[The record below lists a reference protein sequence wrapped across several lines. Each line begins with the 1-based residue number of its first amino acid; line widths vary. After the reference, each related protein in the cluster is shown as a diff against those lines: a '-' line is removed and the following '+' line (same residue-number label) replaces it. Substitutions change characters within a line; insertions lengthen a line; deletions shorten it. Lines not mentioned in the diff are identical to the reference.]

1 MSVSVMS
8 SAVTGYDCTTSGNTV
23 TISGAILNPLFID
36 SVEIKIGN
44 IVNPVPALVTGPFLG
59 TIGTDTS
66 APDGGVQLTAA
77 TFDSCL
83 ITFDTA
89 YVNQTSTT
97 LVVTID
103 PKNALDSGSTLLV
116 DFSGR
121 WVNDIVTTRLLPIT
135 TTMICVNYSSS
146 VASAPTCAGNNVQYS
161 ITVSNMLTATTSTSF
176 ALGIKQMTSPPTLQP
191 SDAIIIT
198 SYTSDGYEVDTCTVY
213 PSGLIPNS
221 FTSVVINS
229 IQTFTVNT

>member
-1 MSVSVMS
+1 M
-8 SAVTGYDCTTSGNTV
+8 TGYDCITSGNTV

-36 SVEIKIGN
+36 TVEIKIGN

-77 TFDSCL
+77 TFDSCS
-83 ITFDTA
+83 ITFDTP
-89 YVNQTSTT
+89 YVNQTTTT

-116 DFSGR
+116 DFSGFSGH
-121 WVNDIVTTRLLPIT
+121 WKNDIVTTSRLPIT
-135 TTMICVNYSSS
+135 TNMICVNYSSS
-146 VASAPTCAGNNVQYS
+146 VTSAPTCAGNNVQYS
-161 ITVSNMLTATTSTSF
+161 ITVSNMLTASTSTSF
-176 ALGIKQMTSPPTLQP
+176 AVGIKQMTSPPTLQP
-191 SDAIIIT
+191 SDAITIT
-198 SYTSDGYEVDTCTVY
+198 SYSSDGYEYDTCTVY
-213 PSGLIPNS
+213 PSGLIANS

-229 IQTFTVNT
+229 IETFTVNT